1 MWKYRRHRM
10 KRLSASWKRLVD
22 ISSVFSNL
30 LIINFEV
37 HIRHKCLR
45 MASLYKWRLRRTY
58 LNVSLLLQQSPTTEP
73 FKILTCINMGFKIN
87 YLVLYCCKKD
97 GFQEP
102 DYAFLLKVTAVNYI
116 RVNTRF
122 AFPHKNRDNPTS
134 TASTC
139 TKCLSTFFNRQKK
152 IITRKREYIPQALS
166 LLTLTGF
173 VVLIATGGGVTVGA
187 HRYYT
192 HRAFKATFGL
202 QCWMAGLFTIAGQ
215 VRTKIPAWVAAVV

>member
-1 MWKYRRHRM
+1 
-10 KRLSASWKRLVD
+10 
-22 ISSVFSNL
+22 
-30 LIINFEV
+30 
-37 HIRHKCLR
+37 
-45 MASLYKWRLRRTY
+45 
-58 LNVSLLLQQSPTTEP
+58 
-73 FKILTCINMGFKIN
+73 MGFKIN
-87 YLVLYCCKKD
+87 DLVLHCCKKD

-102 DYAFLLKVTAVNYI
+102 DNVFLLKVTAVNYI
-116 RVNTRF
+116 RVSTRF
-122 AFPHKNRDNPTS
+122 AFSHKNRDNTTS

-139 TKCLSTFFNRQKK
+139 RELLSTFFNRQKK
-152 IITRKREYIPQALS
+152 KRITRKREYIPQALS

-215 VRTKIPAWVAAVV
+215 VRTEIPA